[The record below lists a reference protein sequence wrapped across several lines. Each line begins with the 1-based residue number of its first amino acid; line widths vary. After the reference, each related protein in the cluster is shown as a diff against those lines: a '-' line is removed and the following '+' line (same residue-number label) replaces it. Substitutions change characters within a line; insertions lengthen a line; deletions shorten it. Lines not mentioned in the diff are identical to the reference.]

1 MVALEIIDVRKTVG
15 RKNNFKLNFFAMYL
29 VRNNEKIHF
38 SFKNSEK
45 YRTQALI
52 NFIYSYTVQIKIF
65 VNYF

>member
-1 MVALEIIDVRKTVG
+1 MVALEKIDVRKTVG

-45 YRTQALI
+45 
-52 NFIYSYTVQIKIF
+52 
-65 VNYF
+65 